1 MKKPLIAFLVITM
14 IFFSVAQAEEGVG
27 ISNKIKWQTASEL
40 NNFGFDVFRGEN
52 EEGPFTRV
60 NENTIAGA
68 GSIDTPRQYE
78 FIDDTIEA
86 EKVYWYY
93 VESISMSGER
103 EKFTPTFQSRAK
115 SLVTDS

>member
-1 MKKPLIAFLVITM
+1 MKQFLIAFLVITM
-14 IFFSVAQAEEGVG
+14 IFFSGAQAEEGAG
-27 ISNKIKWQTASEL
+27 ISNIIKWETASEL

-60 NENTIAGA
+60 NENTIPGA
-68 GSIDTPRQYE
+68 GSIDTPRHYE